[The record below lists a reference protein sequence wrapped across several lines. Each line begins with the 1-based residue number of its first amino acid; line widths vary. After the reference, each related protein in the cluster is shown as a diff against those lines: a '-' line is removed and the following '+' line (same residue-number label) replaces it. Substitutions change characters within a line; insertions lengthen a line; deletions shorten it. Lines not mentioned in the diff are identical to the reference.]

1 MGAHRTTQEMAE
13 QFVNANRA
21 KGGKDEI
28 VRSEAKVK
36 KLFKNIW
43 KLNLDYHVGEQLGNF
58 GDSAPRVAA
67 MRQVEKEFAPA
78 IKELEGKIAGA
89 TDDFTKQTLTAE
101 LNDLK
106 TQFQREKIFRARDVI
121 NYSRRGKSKAAK
133 AFKQYWNFANTA
145 TQSVD
150 RYFRQVRKKPVQ
162 TILKTAAVSA
172 PMIGAQ
178 ELWYHNSSDEDKKI
192 YDDSP
197 DFLKNTMYL
206 FVVNGHRIMLPKPF
220 EVALVTS
227 PIEGALNLSHKYDE
241 ESASKKI
248 RDGVVQGLREIV
260 PLDIGDLLTM
270 NFSAPSVVQ
279 PVMEVKAN
287 QKNFNGKPI
296 SYYDRYKSSDGKTH
310 FLLEDGVKASDVASK
325 YTSPTAVKLGEL
337 VGANP
342 DYIQHLIGGYG
353 GDTGKNALAAL
364 DEILK
369 PSSDRAKTVTQNMN
383 PLQDFF
389 NSKKGNWLFRDTYTE
404 KDKDKSK

>member
-1 MGAHRTTQEMAE
+1 
-13 QFVNANRA
+13 
-21 KGGKDEI
+21 
-28 VRSEAKVK
+28 
-36 KLFKNIW
+36 
-43 KLNLDYHVGEQLGNF
+43 
-58 GDSAPRVAA
+58 
-67 MRQVEKEFAPA
+67 
-78 IKELEGKIAGA
+78 
-89 TDDFTKQTLTAE
+89 
-101 LNDLK
+101 
-106 TQFQREKIFRARDVI
+106 
-121 NYSRRGKSKAAK
+121 
-133 AFKQYWNFANTA
+133 
-145 TQSVD
+145 
-150 RYFRQVRKKPVQ
+150 
-162 TILKTAAVSA
+162 
-172 PMIGAQ
+172 
-178 ELWYHNSSDEDKKI
+178 
-192 YDDSP
+192 
-197 DFLKNTMYL
+197 
-206 FVVNGHRIMLPKPF
+206 
-220 EVALVTS
+220 
-227 PIEGALNLSHKYDE
+227 
-241 ESASKKI
+241 
-248 RDGVVQGLREIV
+248 
-260 PLDIGDLLTM
+260 M